1 MFARVSSYEMQDA
14 AKLQA
19 GFEGA
24 TGPLEE
30 MDGFAGAYFLMDR
43 DGGKAMSITLWAS
56 EDALTAGVEKA
67 NELRR
72 DATGEGAGTIESVDH
87 YEVVITAGS
96 VASA

>member
-1 MFARVSSYEMQDA
+1 MFARVSSYSVEDA
-14 AKLQA
+14 DKLES
-19 GFEGA
+19 GFDTA

-43 DGGKAMSITLWAS
+43 DGGKAMSITLWGS

-72 DATGEGAGTIESVDH
+72 NATEGGGGSIDTVDH
-87 YEVVITAGS
+87 FEVVLTAGG